1 MPSEVAG
8 LLADIATMPLSVLA
22 YQRAERWA
30 LDHTR
35 GMREAAKEGII
46 GDEAAIFAEAFADAL
61 AERRGM
67 PRLRIEVSTMLR
79 VAAVTSED
87 STDEAEEAARE
98 EEATGEAVAAYEP
111 QRVARTL

>member
-1 MPSEVAG
+1 
-8 LLADIATMPLSVLA
+8 
-22 YQRAERWA
+22 
-30 LDHTR
+30 
-35 GMREAAKEGII
+35 
-46 GDEAAIFAEAFADAL
+46 
-61 AERRGM
+61 
-67 PRLRIEVSTMLR
+67 